1 MILCFDFDLIGCK
14 DLANDC
20 CGEKVRHFVSQGD
33 KTRFPSPTLHRAAK
47 AGATLCNP
55 IAKRKA
61 YICSVL
67 PRRQRFLAGRCIS
80 IAPRSAPESQLRGS
94 LGETS
99 AVPSR
104 HRPAASSRSQR
115 KPEPTPQ
122 ARRTPP
128 MKRDENTLPS
138 TPSSGTSSA
147 LGTPV
152 PPLRRTAERFP
163 VRPAAFNVF
172 HHVHSPPPFVFFRRR
187 PLRIRTRRCPC
198 GRTCAVFYQNRC
210 TFFQ

>member
-14 DLANDC
+14 DLANDQNATA
-20 CGEKVRHFVSQGD
+20 VRHFVSQGD
-33 KTRFPSPTLHRAAK
+33 KTRFLSPTPPQFIE

-67 PRRQRFLAGRCIS
+67 LRRQRFLAGRFIS
-80 IAPRSAPESQLRGS
+80 IAPRSAPGSQLRGS

-138 TPSSGTSSA
+138 TPSSDTSSA
-147 LGTPV
+147 LGTSF

-163 VRPAAFNVF
+163 VRPAAFNAF
-172 HHVHSPPPFVFFRRR
+172 HHVHSPPLIVFFRRR
-187 PLRIRTRRCPC
+187 PLPFRTRRCPC
-198 GRTCAVFYQNRC
+198 SRTCAVFYQNRC

>member
-1 MILCFDFDLIGCK
+1 MPTTAATRKCAILSV
-14 DLANDC
+14 
-20 CGEKVRHFVSQGD
+20 KVT

-61 YICSVL
+61 YICSVH
-67 PRRQRFLAGRCIS
+67 PRRQRFLAGRFIS
-80 IAPRSAPESQLRGS
+80 IAPRSAPGSQLRGS

-99 AVPSR
+99 AVSSR
-104 HRPAASSRSQR
+104 HRPAASPHSQR
-115 KPEPTPQ
+115 LPEPTPQ

-128 MKRDENTLPS
+128 MKRDENALPS
-138 TPSSGTSSA
+138 TPSSDTSSA
-147 LGTPV
+147 LGTSF

-163 VRPAAFNVF
+163 VRPTAFNAF

-187 PLRIRTRRCPC
+187 PLRFRTRRCPC

>member
-14 DLANDC
+14 DLAN
-20 CGEKVRHFVSQGD
+20 GQNATAVRHFVSQGD

-67 PRRQRFLAGRCIS
+67 PRRQRFLAGRFIS
-80 IAPRSAPESQLRGS
+80 IAPRSAPGSQLQGS

-99 AVPSR
+99 AVSSR

-138 TPSSGTSSA
+138 TPSSDTSSA
-147 LGTPV
+147 LGTPF

-163 VRPAAFNVF
+163 VRPAAFNAF
-172 HHVHSPPPFVFFRRR
+172 HHVHSPPLIVFFRRR
-187 PLRIRTRRCPC
+187 PLRFRTRRCPC
-198 GRTCAVFYQNRC
+198 GRTCAVFYQNWC

>member
-14 DLANDC
+14 DLANDR

-61 YICSVL
+61 YICSVH
-67 PRRQRFLAGRCIS
+67 PRRKRFLAGRCIS
-80 IAPRSAPESQLRGS
+80 IAPRSAPGSQLRGS

-99 AVPSR
+99 AVSSR
-104 HRPAASSRSQR
+104 HRPAASPRSQR

-138 TPSSGTSSA
+138 TPSSDTSSA
-147 LGTPV
+147 LYTPF
-152 PPLRRTAERFP
+152 PPLRRTAERFS
-163 VRPAAFNVF
+163 VRPAAFNAF
-172 HHVHSPPPFVFFRRR
+172 HHVHSPPPIVFFRRR
-187 PLRIRTRRCPC
+187 PLRFRTRRCPC
-198 GRTCAVFYQNRC
+198 SRTCAVFSQNRC

>member
-33 KTRFPSPTLHRAAK
+33 KNTHSLPHAAPRGEGGRDTLQPDCEKKGLHLQCTPS
-47 AGATLCNP
+47 ATALSRWSVHLDRP
-55 IAKRKA
+55 AKRPGVTT
-61 YICSVL
+61 S
-67 PRRQRFLAGRCIS
+67 R
-80 IAPRSAPESQLRGS
+80 IARGNLRSAL
-94 LGETS
+94 
-99 AVPSR
+99 
-104 HRPAASSRSQR
+104 PAASPRSQR

-138 TPSSGTSSA
+138 TPSSDTSSA
-147 LGTPV
+147 LGTSF

-163 VRPAAFNVF
+163 VRPAAFNAF
-172 HHVHSPPPFVFFRRR
+172 HHVHSPPLIIFFRRR
-187 PLRIRTRRCPC
+187 PLRFRTRRCPC